1 MIFIQWKKFI
11 TCLACLTP
19 YCRLSHYDES
29 ELSHLTKNIREYI
42 SQRILEN
49 KNNETIEDEN
59 ISYFPLPRNYILNH
73 INS

>member
-19 YCRLSHYDES
+19 YSRLSPYDES
-29 ELSHLTKNIREYI
+29 ELSHYDKEY
-42 SQRILEN
+42 QRILEN
-49 KNNETIEDEN
+49 KKNETIEDEN
-59 ISYFPLPRNYILNH
+59 ISYFPLSRNYILNH